1 MGNKL
6 CKRKVDCENAKN
18 PFDRLV
24 NRLHLRP
31 NAWKSDPQLS
41 KKDTVAPGIT
51 SITTMNRPEKENI
64 IKSKPISRSSDWT
77 NVDLTVPDNKEE
89 QHVHLRNPKLTSI
102 FSRDSI
108 TTPVPPPRKH
118 KKNFREKIEA
128 VAKSGLQ
135 AFQTKKPVEEP
146 LFVKKNISYKCPI
159 CDEDE
164 STHNRNHHHHHH
176 NHEEK
181 NDDKINTNKIE
192 ENKKSENKSDVEKK
206 RRKNLSVMS
215 LPNYDELKFTV
226 AHFDDIDKDPT
237 LSKSTKEKRTSYPSD
252 VLTST
257 PKKSRSGSTG
267 KLDSYITRCR
277 SISSLLPQHLKKA
290 QHPPKNRGVHHKT
303 DGDSDDSFGGLE
315 DWDLG
320 LIEHYNPKDA
330 SLPRPRKSQRN
341 SQEVMAGIEDLIV
354 KDDVVDSK
362 PKSPEKRTESTVTAT
377 KKKSLQASP
386 TLVKESQ
393 RKLVSEPSLS
403 PSAKQKEKVV
413 EEEETMFSHAYAAN
427 ENGQVE
433 HSSLLKILEK
443 FTQENVTKEPDPT
456 TENSSLSPSLLD
468 FEKNLSSIEE
478 FINAE
483 KVNTDKS
490 INVQNITS

>member
-18 PFDRLV
+18 PFDRLI

-41 KKDTVAPGIT
+41 KKDTAPAGIT
-51 SITTMNRPEKENI
+51 SVPSTIRPEKQNI
-64 IKSKPISRSSDWT
+64 IQSKPISRSSDWT
-77 NVDLTVPDNKEE
+77 NVDLTVPDKDE
-89 QHVHLRNPKLTSI
+89 HVHLRNPKLTAI

-135 AFQTKKPVEEP
+135 AFQSKKPVEEP

-164 STHNRNHHHHHH
+164 STHNRNHHHHH

-181 NDDKINTNKIE
+181 KDEKADQNKIE
-192 ENKKSENKSDVEKK
+192 ENKKNESKAEIEKK

-226 AHFDDIDKDPT
+226 AHFDDIDTNPT
-237 LSKSTKEKRTSYPSD
+237 LSKATKEKRTSYPSEIP
-252 VLTST
+252 TST

-277 SISSLLPQHLKKA
+277 SISSLLPHHLKKV
-290 QHPPKNRGVHHKT
+290 QHPPKNRRVSHKT

-330 SLPRPRKSQRN
+330 SLPRPRKNQRD

-354 KDDVVDSK
+354 KDVVDST
-362 PKSPEKRTESTVTAT
+362 PKLPV
-377 KKKSLQASP
+377 
-386 TLVKESQ
+386 
-393 RKLVSEPSLS
+393 
-403 PSAKQKEKVV
+403 
-413 EEEETMFSHAYAAN
+413 
-427 ENGQVE
+427 
-433 HSSLLKILEK
+433 
-443 FTQENVTKEPDPT
+443 
-456 TENSSLSPSLLD
+456 
-468 FEKNLSSIEE
+468 
-478 FINAE
+478 
-483 KVNTDKS
+483 
-490 INVQNITS
+490 